1 MPDPSESDALLTEQI
16 KTEFRARRTYQQRMS
31 VTDEEGIKRLRSLG
45 RRAGRELGWKV
56 RTLVVDPIEG
66 GDSAMVILVVTESN
80 PLHEQLMDIRAD
92 KAIQKAFESWE
103 LGGTDG

>member
-1 MPDPSESDALLTEQI
+1 MPDPSDSDALLTERI
-16 KTEFRARRTYQQRMS
+16 RREFRARRTYEQRMS

-56 RTLVVDPIEG
+56 RTFVIDPVEG

-80 PLHEQLMDIRAD
+80 PLHEQLMDTRAD
-92 KAIQKAFESWE
+92 KAIRKAFASWTV
-103 LGGTDG
+103 GGTDG